1 MNKKTI
7 IILNTSKG
15 YGGWEFQT
23 LNLAKQLQQK
33 FNIVVIYSSINTRF
47 EKMIKKNKEITSES
61 TNYYSRR
68 LSFIFNFF
76 SFAVLFK
83 LNKII
88 CTYKPV
94 LIIACQGYIEAS
106 SIIYFLKPFI
116 KPPII
121 SYIPI
126 CEYLSKSSRY
136 PSIGKIKDLINIFY
150 FKLPSSFITIS
161 RYQKKLIKSRCK
173 NKNVTILPILHETK
187 NLKIY
192 NKYSSREKLG
202 FFDAN
207 VKLFGLPGRF
217 TYQKGF
223 DIFLELVVSCRS
235 DFDNV
240 TFVIVGDGDL
250 KDTLSEY
257 IANNNISHL
266 VQLLEFQNNVSL
278 FYSAIDGLI
287 MPARYEGIPHNILL
301 DAIQLRIPLIMSN
314 ISDANQYLPIN
325 NLFDPFNPKNFME
338 TLQQF
343 IYKPDDF
350 IVYTDLGKHSYKSY
364 RNNINKLFG
373 KETIAAS

>member
-1 MNKKTI
+1 
-7 IILNTSKG
+7 
-15 YGGWEFQT
+15 
-23 LNLAKQLQQK
+23 
-33 FNIVVIYSSINTRF
+33 
-47 EKMIKKNKEITSES
+47 
-61 TNYYSRR
+61 
-68 LSFIFNFF
+68 
-76 SFAVLFK
+76 
-83 LNKII
+83 
-88 CTYKPV
+88 
-94 LIIACQGYIEAS
+94 
-106 SIIYFLKPFI
+106 
-116 KPPII
+116 
-121 SYIPI
+121 
-126 CEYLSKSSRY
+126 
-136 PSIGKIKDLINIFY
+136 
-150 FKLPSSFITIS
+150 
-161 RYQKKLIKSRCK
+161 
-173 NKNVTILPILHETK
+173 
-187 NLKIY
+187 
-192 NKYSSREKLG
+192 
-202 FFDAN
+202 
-207 VKLFGLPGRF
+207 
-217 TYQKGF
+217 
-223 DIFLELVVSCRS
+223 
-235 DFDNV
+235 V